1 MIFIVVEKEVVHKKE
16 RKNRKKTDRMTGKTT
31 KSQDVQEMRK
41 IFAAKEDRQDSKNKT
56 SSGENDAKQRFVR
69 PRIKTNRAD
78 LQCAWK

>member
-1 MIFIVVEKEVVHKKE
+1 MIFIVVKKEVVHKKE

-56 SSGENDAKQRFVR
+56 SFGENRAKQRVDS
-69 PRIKTNRAD
+69 PRIKTNWED
-78 LQCAWK
+78 W